1 MNIISSSRDRK
12 DGDDVVMMM
21 MARDLDGALR
31 HLSNVSG
38 GEKVKKVSLSLVVT
52 NQLHNNDHHHNST
65 TALATMRRMIVLSAK
80 VKC

>member
-38 GEKVKKVSLSLVVT
+38 GEKVKKGPSVFGCHQS
-52 NQLHNNDHHHNST
+52 
-65 TALATMRRMIVLSAK
+65 IV
-80 VKC
+80 